1 MAVETLGQ
9 LLVTSL
15 LLAGVYALVSVGLT
29 LIFGV
34 MRLVNFAHGE
44 FLMLGMYLAFWS
56 FTAWR
61 FDPYLAVLMAVPVF
75 LLVGL
80 ATYYLVIKPV
90 VARPHTVQIFTTVG
104 LSILLQN
111 LALFLW
117 TGDFRFLRTD
127 YTNIVYRLDG
137 VALNFPQLAAF
148 AVSVAATLGLFAF
161 LKWTWWGMALRATAQ
176 DRQAAVLMG
185 IPVERAYGLAFA
197 VGIGLAGLAGALIAP
212 LYAVYPTAGLQFVL
226 VAYVVVVLGG
236 LGSLIGALI
245 GSLVIAL
252 LDVAGAFLVGIAWKE
267 ALYFVAFLLV
277 LLARP
282 AGLFG
287 QRGAEEFRA

>member
-1 MAVETLGQ
+1 MEALVQ

-44 FLMLGMYLAFWS
+44 YLMLGMYLAFWS
-56 FTAWR
+56 FSLWR
-61 FDPYLAVLMAVPVF
+61 LDPYLAVLTAAPVF

-80 ATYYLVIKPV
+80 ATYYLVVRPV
-90 VARPHTVQIFTTVG
+90 VPRPHTVQIFTTVG

-127 YTNIVYRLDG
+127 YTNIVYKLDG
-137 VALNFPQLAAF
+137 VAVNFPQLAAF
-148 AVSVAATLGLFAF
+148 GVSVAATLGLFAF

-185 IPVERAYGLAFA
+185 INVDRAYGLAFA

-252 LDVAGAFLVGIAWKE
+252 LDVVGAFLVGIAWKE

-277 LLARP
+277 LLVRP

>member
-1 MAVETLGQ
+1 MEALAQ

-44 FLMLGMYLAFWS
+44 YLMLGMYLAFWS
-56 FTAWR
+56 FSLWR
-61 FDPYLAVLMAVPVF
+61 LDPYLAVLTATPVF

-80 ATYYLVIKPV
+80 ATYYLVVRPV
-90 VARPHTVQIFTTVG
+90 VPRPHTVQIFTTVG

-127 YTNIVYRLDG
+127 YTNIVYKLDG
-137 VALNFPQLAAF
+137 VAVNFPQLAAF
-148 AVSVAATLGLFAF
+148 GVSVAATLGLFAF
-161 LKWTWWGMALRATAQ
+161 LKWSWWGMALRATAQ

-185 IPVERAYGLAFA
+185 INVDRAYGLAFA

-236 LGSLIGALI
+236 LGSLIGAFI

-252 LDVAGAFLVGIAWKE
+252 LDVVGAFLVGIAWKE

-277 LLARP
+277 LLVRP

-287 QRGAEEFRA
+287 QRGAEVFRA

>member
-1 MAVETLGQ
+1 MEALVQ

-44 FLMLGMYLAFWS
+44 YLMLGMYLAFWS
-56 FTAWR
+56 FSLWR
-61 FDPYLAVLMAVPVF
+61 LDPYLAVLTAAPVF

-80 ATYYLVIKPV
+80 ATYYLVVRPV
-90 VARPHTVQIFTTVG
+90 VPRPHTVQIFTTVG

-127 YTNIVYRLDG
+127 YTHIVYKLDG
-137 VALNFPQLAAF
+137 VAVNFPQLAAF
-148 AVSVAATLGLFAF
+148 GVSVAATLGLFAF

-185 IPVERAYGLAFA
+185 INVDRAYGLAFA

-252 LDVAGAFLVGIAWKE
+252 LDVVGAFLVGVAWKE
-267 ALYFVAFLLV
+267 ALYFAAFLLV
-277 LLARP
+277 LLVRP

>member
-1 MAVETLGQ
+1 MEALAQ

-44 FLMLGMYLAFWS
+44 YLMLGMYLAFWS
-56 FTAWR
+56 FNLWR
-61 FDPYLAVLMAVPVF
+61 LDPYLAVLAAGPVF

-80 ATYYLVIKPV
+80 ATYYLVVRPV
-90 VARPHTVQIFTTVG
+90 VPRPHTVQIFTTVG

-117 TGDFRFLRTD
+117 TGDFRFLRTE
-127 YTNIVYRLDG
+127 YTNVVYKLDG
-137 VALNFPQLAAF
+137 VALNFPQVAAF
-148 AVSVAATLGLFAF
+148 GVSVGATLALFAF
-161 LKWTWWGMALRATAQ
+161 LKWSWWGMALRATAQ

-185 IPVERAYGLAFA
+185 INVDRAYGLAFA
-197 VGIGLAGLAGALIAP
+197 VGIALAGLAGALIAP

-236 LGSLIGALI
+236 LGSLIGALV

-252 LDVAGAFLVGIAWKE
+252 LDVVGAFLVGVAWKE
-267 ALYFVAFLLV
+267 ALYFMVFLLV
-277 LLARP
+277 LLVRP
-282 AGLFG
+282 AGFFG